1 MSYANILRGLRSPE
15 PAPLYVQRKL
25 MNAKEF
31 IAWAKSQGFAKVLA
45 PEELHVTVCYSREAT
60 DLGAAGDSTA
70 NLTVTGGVRVVSP
83 LGDSGAVVL
92 KFESDELQKRWGEFR
107 AAGASW
113 DYESYQ
119 PHVTIT
125 YKNGDLDLT
134 GVEPYKGR
142 LVFGPEIYESIN
154 ENYAEDVVEK
164 REFSKI
170 LKSGT

>member
-1 MSYANILRGLRSPE
+1 MTYANILRGLRSPE

-25 MNAKEF
+25 MNAEEF
-31 IAWAKSQGFAKVLA
+31 IDWAKGQGFAKVLA

-60 DLGAAGDSTA
+60 DWGAAGNATA
-70 NLTVTGGVRVVSP
+70 NLTVTGGDRVVAP

-92 KFESDELQKRWGEFR
+92 KFESDSLQKRWGEFR

-134 GVEPYKGR
+134 GVEPYAGR
-142 LVFGPEIYESIN
+142 LVFGPEIYEPIN
-154 ENYAEDVVEK
+154 DSYAEDVVEK
-164 REFSKI
+164 QEFARI
-170 LKSGT
+170 LQPKT